1 MIPLHTLRVNDPP
14 PSPPFIDTCACN
26 IPTARRIPPPLYHLF
41 SLLRS
46 PPLPRRYHLTFS
58 YSDTNDDAPRQTR
71 LSFEETR
78 RRSPFFLAVVISIG
92 ARSLSRFDT
101 FHVTFREALRLA
113 RQTFLPDAWMYD
125 SELGLGNPGDR
136 PPTLYPAYAPTW
148 PTPAMNR
155 APHIVDTTEFEPR
168 LSTLSLKAL
177 VLLGLYHAMPE
188 LLMHAWIAGYRF
200 IWPSSL
206 LEYEHM
212 TNEERSSL
220 RGLRSINIAR
230 VGVITCLWHSL

>member
-1 MIPLHTLRVNDPP
+1 MN
-14 PSPPFIDTCACN
+14 
-26 IPTARRIPPPLYHLF
+26 
-41 SLLRS
+41 
-46 PPLPRRYHLTFS
+46 RYHLTFS
-58 YSDTNDDAPRQTR
+58 YTDTADNVPQQTH

-113 RQTFLPDAWMYD
+113 RQTFLPDAWMND
-125 SELGLGNPGDR
+125 SELGLGRPGER
-136 PPTLYPAYAPTW
+136 PPTLYPTYAPTW
-148 PTPAMNR
+148 PTPAMSR
-155 APHIVDTTEFEPR
+155 ATHIADTTEFEPR

-212 TNEERSSL
+212 SDEERSSP

-230 VGVITCLWHSL
+230 VGVIACLWHSL